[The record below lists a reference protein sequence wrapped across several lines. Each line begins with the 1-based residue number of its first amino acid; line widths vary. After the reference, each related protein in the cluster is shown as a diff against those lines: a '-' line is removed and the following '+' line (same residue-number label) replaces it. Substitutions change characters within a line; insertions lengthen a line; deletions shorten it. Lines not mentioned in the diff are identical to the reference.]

1 MKPGGRASPNRR
13 PGLTQPPTITRD
25 QARTLLLSGHGLL
38 RDPARRTRSQPR
50 HALDAI
56 RELGFVQVDSI
67 NVVERAH
74 HHILWTRDHAY
85 RPAHLDA
92 LQKDLHV
99 FEHWTHDASVIPIE
113 HFHHWHHRFERVAW
127 STWFNGQL
135 GRDREALLASVKA
148 EIEARGP
155 LMARHFEHPSG
166 AKSGGWWEWKP
177 AKAALE
183 YLWRRGELTIVR
195 REGFQKVYD
204 LTPRAM
210 PQISA
215 RPASDA
221 ADHVAWACTTAIE
234 RLGVATPTEIAKFWN
249 AVPIADAR
257 RWCAQAV
264 EAGSLVS
271 VVIESDHAAKPAVAR
286 PDWRAVLEKSPDAPP
301 IARLLSP
308 FDPIMRD
315 RARAL
320 RLFNFDYR
328 FEAFVPERLRTYGY
342 YVLPVLAGDRIIA
355 RVDAAADRSA
365 SLLVIKGVWWE
376 PGTTAR
382 AGWKLLG
389 PALDSYVRFVG
400 VDRWALAARVAP
412 FRAATTL
419 RR

>member
-1 MKPGGRASPNRR
+1 
-13 PGLTQPPTITRD
+13 
-25 QARTLLLSGHGLL
+25 
-38 RDPARRTRSQPR
+38 
-50 HALDAI
+50 
-56 RELGFVQVDSI
+56 
-67 NVVERAH
+67 
-74 HHILWTRDHAY
+74 
-85 RPAHLDA
+85 
-92 LQKDLHV
+92 
-99 FEHWTHDASVIPIE
+99 
-113 HFHHWHHRFERVAW
+113 
-127 STWFNGQL
+127 
-135 GRDREALLASVKA
+135 
-148 EIEARGP
+148 
-155 LMARHFEHPSG
+155 
-166 AKSGGWWEWKP
+166 
-177 AKAALE
+177 
-183 YLWRRGELTIVR
+183 
-195 REGFQKVYD
+195 
-204 LTPRAM
+204 
-210 PQISA
+210 
-215 RPASDA
+215 
-221 ADHVAWACTTAIE
+221 
-234 RLGVATPTEIAKFWN
+234 
-249 AVPIADAR
+249 VPIADAR

-286 PDWRAVLEKSPDAPP
+286 LDWRAVLEQSPDAPP